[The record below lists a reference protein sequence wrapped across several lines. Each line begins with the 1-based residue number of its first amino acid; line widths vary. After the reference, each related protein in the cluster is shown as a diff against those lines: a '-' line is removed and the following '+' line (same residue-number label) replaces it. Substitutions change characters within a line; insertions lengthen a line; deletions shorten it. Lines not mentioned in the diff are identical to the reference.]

1 MRGSW
6 GAAEDE
12 PRCERIESARMR
24 RQAELPIDASPAG
37 YRPLADRMR
46 PRTLAEFTGQSHLLA
61 AGRPLHRLLT
71 DGTAHSMVLWGPP
84 GSGKTTLA
92 RLAAKACKANF
103 IALSAVVAGVKDIR
117 EAVDEAQASRRAGG
131 PPTVLFLDEV
141 HRFNKAQQDTFLP
154 FVEDGT
160 LVFIGATTEN
170 PSFELNSAL
179 LSRARVYLLKA
190 LNRPELEGL
199 LGRALADAERGLGGS
214 GVTASPESLAIIADA
229 ADGDARRALNLLEV
243 AADLASDTATG
254 QVLTPEIVRE
264 ATAGGHRR
272 FDKRGELFY
281 DQISALHKSV
291 RDSDPDASLY
301 WLCRMLDGGC
311 DPGFIARRLVRMA
324 SEDIGN
330 ADPRALTLALAAWD
344 SFDRLGSP
352 EGELALAQACVF
364 LALAPK
370 SNAVYTA
377 YGAAMEDAK
386 ALGTLDVPL
395 HLRNAPTRLMKDL
408 GYGEGY
414 RYAHDEAD
422 ALAPGQTHFPDTM
435 APRTYYEPV
444 ARGLELKLREVLERI
459 RQRTKQDD
467 HA

>member
-1 MRGSW
+1 MRGQS
-6 GAAEDE
+6 
-12 PRCERIESARMR
+12 
-24 RQAELPIDASPAG
+24 QLPIDAPPAD
-37 YRPLADRMR
+37 RPLADRMR

-61 AGRPLHRLLT
+61 PGRPLYRLLT
-71 DGTAHSMVLWGPP
+71 DGTPHSMVLWGPP

-92 RLAAKACKANF
+92 RLAAKACRANF
-103 IALSAVVAGVKDIR
+103 IALSAVAAGVKDIR
-117 EAVDEAQASRRAGG
+117 EAVAEARASRQSGG

-141 HRFNKAQQDTFLP
+141 HRFNKAQQDSFLP

-179 LSRARVYLLKA
+179 LSRARVYLLK
-190 LNRPELEGL
+190 P
-199 LGRALADAERGLGGS
+199 LGRPDLETLLERALDDGERGLGGS
-214 GVTASPESLAIIADA
+214 GITASQQSLALIADA

-243 AADLASDTATG
+243 AADLACDPAAG
-254 QVLTPEIVRE
+254 RVLTPEIVRE

-291 RDSDPDASLY
+291 RDSDADASLY

-344 SFDRLGSP
+344 SYDRLGSP
-352 EGELALAQACVF
+352 EGELALAQACIF
-364 LALAPK
+364 LALSPK
-370 SNAVYTA
+370 SNAVYA
-377 YGAAMEDAK
+377 AFGAAMEDAK
-386 ALGTLDVPL
+386 GQGTLEVPL
-395 HLRNAPTRLMKDL
+395 HLRNAPTRLMKEL
-408 GYGEGY
+408 GYGQGY
-414 RYAHDEAD
+414 RYAHDEPE
-422 ALAPGQTHFPDTM
+422 ALARGQTHFPDTM
-435 APRTYYEPV
+435 EPRTYYEPV
-444 ARGLELKLREVLERI
+444 PRGLELKLREALERI
-459 RQRTKQDD
+459 RRGAATRAQEAAERDG

>member
-1 MRGSW
+1 VREQS
-6 GAAEDE
+6 
-12 PRCERIESARMR
+12 
-24 RQAELPIDASPAG
+24 ELPIDPPERG

-46 PRTLAEFTGQSHLLA
+46 PRTLAEFAGQLHLLA
-61 AGRPLHRLLT
+61 PGRPLHRLLT
-71 DGTAHSMVLWGPP
+71 DGVAHSMVLWGPP

-92 RLAAKACKANF
+92 RLAAGACKARF
-103 IALSAVVAGVKDIR
+103 IALSAVAAGVKDIR
-117 EAVDEAQASRRAGG
+117 EAVEEARAARRAGG
-131 PPTVLFLDEV
+131 MPTMLFLDEV

-179 LSRARVYLLKA
+179 LSRARVYLLKP
-190 LNRPELEGL
+190 LSVEDLVGL
-199 LGRALADAERGLGGS
+199 IVRALADDERGLGAS
-214 GVTASPESLAIIADA
+214 GLSADPDALTLLADA

-243 AADLASDTATG
+243 AADLAGAAAPPGRITKD
-254 QVLTPEIVRE
+254 IVRE

-291 RDSDPDASLY
+291 RDSDPDAALY

-344 SFDRLGSP
+344 SYDRLGSP
-352 EGELALAQACVF
+352 EGELALGQACLF

-377 YGAAMEDAK
+377 FGAAMADAK
-386 ALGTLDVPL
+386 ELGTLEVPL
-395 HLRNAPTRLMKDL
+395 HLRNAPTRLMKEL
-408 GYGEGY
+408 GYGKGY
-414 RYAHDEAD
+414 RYAHDEPD
-422 ALAPGQTHFPDTM
+422 ALAPGQTHFPDDM
-435 APRTYYEPV
+435 SPRSYYEPV
-444 ARGLELKLREVLERI
+444 PRGLELKLREILDRI
-459 RQRTKQDD
+459 RND
-467 HA
+467 HHA

>member
-1 MRGSW
+1 MRK
-6 GAAEDE
+6 
-12 PRCERIESARMR
+12 
-24 RQAELPIDASPAG
+24 QAELPMDAPPAG
-37 YRPLADRMR
+37 FRPLADRMR
-46 PRTLAEFTGQSHLLA
+46 PQSLGEFVGQAHLLA
-61 AGRPLHRLLT
+61 PGKPLHRLLS
-71 DGTAHSMVLWGPP
+71 DGMAHSMVLWGPP

-92 RLAAKACKANF
+92 RLAAKSCKANF

-117 EAVDEAQASRRAGG
+117 EAVEEAREARRGG
-131 PPTVLFLDEV
+131 GSPTILFLDEV

-179 LSRARVYLLKA
+179 LSRARVYVLKGLTTADLTSLLQ
-190 LNRPELEGL
+190 
-199 LGRALADAERGLGGS
+199 RALADPERGLGGS
-214 GVTASPESLAIIADA
+214 GLAAAPGALELIADA
-229 ADGDARRALNLLEV
+229 ADGDARRALNLLEA
-243 AADLASDTATG
+243 AADLASAAGAGGALALD
-254 QVLTPEIVRE
+254 VVRE

-324 SEDIGN
+324 SEDVGN
-330 ADPRALTLALAAWD
+330 ADPRALTLSLAAWD
-344 SFDRLGSP
+344 SYDRLGSP
-352 EGELALAQACVF
+352 EGELALAQACLF

-370 SNAVYTA
+370 SNAA
-377 YGAAMEDAK
+377 YAAFNAAMEDAK
-386 ALGTLDVPL
+386 SEGTLEVPL

-408 GYGEGY
+408 GYGRGY
-414 RYAHDEAD
+414 RYAHDEPD
-422 ALAPGQTHFPDTM
+422 ALAPGQTHFPD
-435 APRTYYEPV
+435 ALEPRRYYDPV
-444 ARGLELKLREVLERI
+444 PRGLEAKLRETLERI
-459 RQRTKQDD
+459 REGAALRAHDEGRD
-467 HA
+467 

>member
-1 MRGSW
+1 MRKQS
-6 GAAEDE
+6 
-12 PRCERIESARMR
+12 
-24 RQAELPIDASPAG
+24 ELPIESPPAG

-46 PRTLAEFTGQSHLLA
+46 PRTLAEFTGQAHLLA

-71 DGTAHSMVLWGPP
+71 DGIAHSMVLWGPP
-84 GSGKTTLA
+84 GCGKTTLA
-92 RLAAKACKANF
+92 RLAAQACDAHF

-117 EAVDEAQASRRAGG
+117 EAVEEAQDARRSGG
-131 PPTVLFLDEV
+131 RPTLLFLDEV

-190 LNRPELEGL
+190 LAPADLVGL
-199 LGRALADAERGLGGS
+199 LERAMADVEHGLGANP
-214 GVTASPESLAIIADA
+214 VQPAPAALELLADA

-243 AADLASDTATG
+243 AADLATASG
-254 QVLTPEIVRE
+254 GLLTEEIARE
-264 ATAGGHRR
+264 ASAGSHRR
-272 FDKRGELFY
+272 FDKRGDHFY

-291 RDSDPDASLY
+291 RDSDADAALY
-301 WLCRMLDGGC
+301 WLSRMLDGGC
-311 DPGFIARRLVRMA
+311 DPGFLARRLVRMA

-330 ADPRALTLALAAWD
+330 ADPRALTLSLAAWD
-344 SFDRLGSP
+344 SYDRLGSP

-370 SNAVYTA
+370 SNAIYTA
-377 YGAAMEDAK
+377 FGAAMEDVK
-386 ALGTLDVPL
+386 SHGTLDVPL
-395 HLRNAPTRLMKDL
+395 HLRNAPTRLMREIGHGK
-408 GYGEGY
+408 GY
-414 RYAHDEAD
+414 RYAHDEPD
-422 ALAPGQTHFPDTM
+422 GLAPGQTHFPDGFE
-435 APRTYYEPV
+435 PRRYYEPV
-444 ARGLELKLREVLERI
+444 PRGLELKLREALERI
-459 RQRTKQDD
+459 REGAASRAQETTGRDEG

>member
-1 MRGSW
+1 MRSQ
-6 GAAEDE
+6 
-12 PRCERIESARMR
+12 S
-24 RQAELPIDASPAG
+24 ELPIDSPSDG

-46 PRTLAEFTGQSHLLA
+46 PRTLAEFTGQQHLLA
-61 AGRPLHRLLT
+61 PGRPLHRLLT
-71 DGTAHSMVLWGPP
+71 EGVAHSMVLWGPP

-92 RLAAKACKANF
+92 RLAAQACKARF
-103 IALSAVVAGVKDIR
+103 LGLSAVVAGVKDIR
-117 EAVDEAQASRRAGG
+117 EAVDEARVSRRSGG

-154 FVEDGT
+154 YVEDGT

-179 LSRARVYLLKA
+179 LSRARVYLMKPHTTA
-190 LNRPELEGL
+190 ELAHLIE
-199 LGRALADAERGLGGS
+199 RAIADHERGLGRS
-214 GVTASPESLAIIADA
+214 ELRATPEAIALLADA

-243 AADLASDTATG
+243 AADLAVDAGETHA
-254 QVLTPEIVRE
+254 LTIEIARE
-264 ATAGGHRR
+264 ASAGGHRR

-301 WLCRMLDGGC
+301 WLCRMIDGGA

-330 ADPRALTLALAAWD
+330 ADPRALTLTLAAWD
-344 SFDRLGSP
+344 SYDRLGSP

-370 SNAVYTA
+370 SNAVYAA
-377 YGAAMEDAK
+377 YGAAMEDARTQ
-386 ALGTLDVPL
+386 GTLDVPL
-395 HLRNAPTRLMKDL
+395 HLRNAPTRLMKDI
-408 GYGEGY
+408 GYGKGY

-422 ALAPGQTHFPDTM
+422 ALAPGQTHFPDSM
-435 APRTYYEPV
+435 EPRSYYEPV
-444 ARGLELKLREVLERI
+444 PRGLELKLRETLERI
-459 RQRTKQDD
+459 RQGVAARQGETAERNDGN
-467 HA
+467 A

>member
-1 MRGSW
+1 VRKQS
-6 GAAEDE
+6 
-12 PRCERIESARMR
+12 
-24 RQAELPIDASPAG
+24 ELPIDPPISG

-46 PRTLAEFTGQSHLLA
+46 PRTLADFTGQQHLLA
-61 AGRPLHRLLT
+61 PGRPLHRLLT
-71 DGTAHSMVLWGPP
+71 EGIAHSMVLWGPP

-92 RLAAKACKANF
+92 RLAASACEAHF
-103 IALSAVVAGVKDIR
+103 IGLSAVVAGVKDIR
-117 EAVDEAQASRRAGG
+117 EAVDEARASRTAGG

-179 LSRARVYLLKA
+179 LSRARVYLLKPLSA
-190 LNRPELEGL
+190 AELGGL
-199 LGRALADAERGLGGS
+199 IERALADSDRGLGQG
-214 GVTASPESLAIIADA
+214 GLRASPEAVALLADA

-243 AADLASDTATG
+243 SADLAVDAG
-254 QVLTPEIVRE
+254 GAHELTLEIARE
-264 ATAGGHRR
+264 ASAGGHRR

-301 WLCRMLDGGC
+301 WLCRMLDGGA
-311 DPGFIARRLVRMA
+311 DPGFVARRLVRMA

-330 ADPRALTLALAAWD
+330 ADPRALTLTLAAWD
-344 SFDRLGSP
+344 SYDRLGSP

-370 SNAVYTA
+370 SNAVYA
-377 YGAAMEDAK
+377 AFGAAMADAK
-386 ALGTLDVPL
+386 SQGTLEVPL
-395 HLRNAPTRLMKDL
+395 HLRNAPTRLMKDF
-408 GYGEGY
+408 GYGKGY
-414 RYAHDEAD
+414 RYAHDEPD
-422 ALAPGQTHFPDTM
+422 GLAPGQTHFPDSM
-435 APRTYYEPV
+435 EPRSYYDPV
-444 ARGLELKLREVLERI
+444 PRGLELKLRETLERI
-459 RQRTKQDD
+459 RQRGAAQQGETTERSEGN
-467 HA
+467 A